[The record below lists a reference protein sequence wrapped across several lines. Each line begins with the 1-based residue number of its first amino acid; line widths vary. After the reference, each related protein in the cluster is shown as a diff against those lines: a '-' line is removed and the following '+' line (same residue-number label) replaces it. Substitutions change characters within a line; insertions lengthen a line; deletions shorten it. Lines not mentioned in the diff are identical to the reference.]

1 MNASPLIEI
10 RDLRIR
16 FHGDDGR
23 ITHAVDSVDLSV
35 ANGATLGLV
44 GESGCGK
51 SVTSLAIMGLL
62 PKQSAEISGAI
73 RFDGFDLL
81 QAPDQILRDLRG
93 NRLAMIF
100 QEPMT
105 SLNPSFTIGDQ
116 IIETIL
122 RHRGGSRRSA
132 RDRTIE
138 LLRRV
143 HIPSPER
150 RIDEYPHKLSGG
162 MRQRVMIAMALAC
175 DPRLLI
181 ADEPTT
187 ALDVTLQAQILELMR
202 ELKAASGA
210 AIILI
215 THDLGRRR
223 RSLRRSRRHV
233 CRRDRRTRAGRRI
246 VLGAAASLH
255 RRPAR
260 LDPAAGPSR
269 RTACHDRGHG
279 PEHDAPPRGLSFRRA
294 LPFRAGRLHQGTAAA
309 RRSEPRPPLA
319 LYPRA
324 ARTPGVL
331 MALLE
336 VEGLVKHFVA
346 ERSLFG
352 RALAH
357 VKAVDGVSFSLEAG
371 KTLALVGE
379 SGCGKSTVSRLV
391 LRLIEPDAGTIRF
404 EGRDLLSLDAGAL
417 RAFRREAQIIFQ
429 DPYASLNPRMTV
441 GQILTEPLALHD
453 LVPAAQRRERVE
465 EILRLVGLEPRLARR
480 YPHEFSGG
488 QRQRIAIARALAVEP
503 KLIICDEPVSAL
515 DVSIRSQILNLLREL
530 QDRLGLAYIF
540 VSHDLA
546 VVKHIADHVAVMN
559 LGQIV
564 ETAAADALFAAP
576 RHPYSRA
583 LLSAIPVPK
592 PRAKRSR
599 IVLQGEI
606 PSALNPPPGCRFHT
620 RCPYVVE
627 RCRSEMPQLLPD
639 GIGHAT
645 ACHRTSELPSSEA
658 IVPSNGGFSPVLEKL
673 VAAFSG
679 GPEAARAGGVSSL
692 RTDPA

>member
-1 MNASPLIEI
+1 M
-10 RDLRIR
+10 
-16 FHGDDGR
+16 
-23 ITHAVDSVDLSV
+23 
-35 ANGATLGLV
+35 
-44 GESGCGK
+44 
-51 SVTSLAIMGLL
+51 
-62 PKQSAEISGAI
+62 
-73 RFDGFDLL
+73 
-81 QAPDQILRDLRG
+81 
-93 NRLAMIF
+93 
-100 QEPMT
+100 
-105 SLNPSFTIGDQ
+105 
-116 IIETIL
+116 
-122 RHRGGSRRSA
+122 
-132 RDRTIE
+132 
-138 LLRRV
+138 
-143 HIPSPER
+143 
-150 RIDEYPHKLSGG
+150 
-162 MRQRVMIAMALAC
+162 
-175 DPRLLI
+175 
-181 ADEPTT
+181 
-187 ALDVTLQAQILELMR
+187 
-202 ELKAASGA
+202 
-210 AIILI
+210 
-215 THDLGRRR
+215 
-223 RSLRRSRRHV
+223 
-233 CRRDRRTRAGRRI
+233 
-246 VLGAAASLH
+246 
-255 RRPAR
+255 
-260 LDPAAGPSR
+260 
-269 RTACHDRGHG
+269 
-279 PEHDAPPRGLSFRRA
+279 
-294 LPFRAGRLHQGTAAA
+294 
-309 RRSEPRPPLA
+309 
-319 LYPRA
+319 
-324 ARTPGVL
+324 

-336 VEGLVKHFVA
+336 VQGLLKHFVA

-357 VKAVDGVSFSLEAG
+357 VKAVDGVSFSLDAG

-441 GQILTEPLALHD
+441 GQILTEPLALHN
-453 LVPAAQRRERVE
+453 LVPPARRRERVE

-620 RCPYVVE
+620 RCPYVVD
-627 RCRSEMPQLLPD
+627 RCRNEMPQLVQD

-658 IVPSNGGFSPVLEKL
+658 IVPTDGGFSPVLEKL

-679 GPEAARAGGVSSL
+679 GPEAVRGSGVSSL
-692 RTDPA
+692 GTNPA